1 MNLPHWIQVYFPFG
15 EHNWWLSALVA
26 SLPIIVLFSLMAGFR
41 VKPHWS
47 ALCAAITAVV
57 VANLAFTMPWSLAG
71 ASFLF
76 GVGTGLMNIIW
87 IVVAAVY
94 LYDISVSTGD
104 FEIMKSSVGGITA
117 DRRLQLLLV
126 AFCFGAFIEGC
137 AGFGSPVAIA
147 GAFMIGLG
155 FKPFHAA
162 ALNLIANTA
171 PVAWGAIGT
180 PVHMLTTVTGLPEA
194 DMNAM
199 IGRILP
205 ITAVI
210 VPFWLVRAMVPWK
223 ETFEVLPAILVVGVS
238 FASMQFFWS
247 NRMDANLVDIT
258 AGLFS
263 LLCAVVFLLFW
274 KPKRVWRF
282 EGDEVVV
289 AKGATLGVPS
299 VSGASPAADA
309 RPSGQGTLEA
319 VVLALATVGPLVA
332 MAIKFLPTISMP
344 TTFSFWV
351 FVVSALVLAVSV
363 WKVVRWGHRRY
374 ITILEIVAVPAV
386 WIALVM
392 IFRGGNVNVLYVAI
406 AVAVFAL
413 LMVGFS
419 AGEVTRA
426 WMPFAVLSVF
436 VLCWGLAP
444 IKTWM
449 NVHTTP
455 GWNDVTMKDGKP
467 VLDKAGKPVTNKGFI
482 TPLHN
487 LISRDKPVVTPD
499 PKTGKLPAEGAVF
512 PFIWLSATG
521 TGCFLAAIVGGL
533 IRGVNPIKLI
543 QIFGHTLF
551 RMRWAVLAISC
562 MLGLGFVTRY
572 SGTDAVLGLA
582 FTHTGWFYPFFGTFL
597 GWLGVALTGS
607 DTSSNALFGSLQKIT
622 AQQLGLDPVLMTAA
636 NSAGGVM
643 GKMVDAQSITVAT
656 AATNQIGNEGII
668 FRFVVWHSIA
678 LGTIVGLI
686 VMFYAYVVP
695 NLVPHGVKL
704 LSQ

>member
-1 MNLPHWIQVYFPFG
+1 MPVWTQIYDPFG
-15 EHNWWLSALVA
+15 HWWLSALVA
-26 SLPIIVLFSLMAGFR
+26 SLPIIVLFTLMAGFR

-47 ALCAAITAVV
+47 ALAGAGTAVL
-57 VANLAFTMPWSLAG
+57 VAHFAFTMPWSLAG
-71 ASFLF
+71 GSFLY
-76 GVGTGLMNIIW
+76 GVSTGILNIVW

-94 LYDISVSTGD
+94 LYDIAVSTGD
-104 FEIMKSSVGGITA
+104 FEIMKSSVAGITA

-180 PVHMLTTVTGLPEA
+180 PVHMLATVTQMPEA

-205 ITAVI
+205 ITALI
-210 VPFWLVRAMVPWK
+210 VPFWLVRAMVSWR
-223 ETFEVLPAILVVGVS
+223 ETFEVFPAISVVAIS

-247 NRMDANLVDIT
+247 NRMDSNLVDIT

-263 LLCAVVFLLFW
+263 LLCTVVFLLFW
-274 KPKRVWRF
+274 KPKKIWRF
-282 EGDEVVV
+282 EEDGGPIAVVP
-289 AKGATLGVPS
+289 AGRGIPS
-299 VSGASPAADA
+299 VSGG
-309 RPSGQGTLEA
+309 SGPEIHSYSFGQTFKAWL
-319 VVLALATVGPLVA
+319 P
-332 MAIKFLPTISMP
+332 FLI
-344 TTFSFWV
+344 
-351 FVVSALVLAVSV
+351 
-363 WKVVRWGHRRY
+363 
-374 ITILEIVAVPAV
+374 
-386 WIALVM
+386 
-392 IFRGGNVNVLYVAI
+392 
-406 AVAVFAL
+406 
-413 LMVGFS
+413 
-419 AGEVTRA
+419 
-426 WMPFAVLSVF
+426 LSVF
-436 VLCWGLAP
+436 VFLWGYKP
-444 IKTWM
+444 VKTWM

-455 GWNDVTMKDGKP
+455 AFLTADGKP
-467 VLDKAGKPVTNKGFI
+467 RGGWETPIHNK
-482 TPLHN
+482 
-487 LISRDKPVVTPD
+487 ISRDKPVVAKPTQ
-499 PKTGKLPAEGAVF
+499 EGARF

-521 TGCFLAAIVGGL
+521 TGCFLAAIIGGL
-533 IRGVNPIKLI
+533 IRGVNPVKLL
-543 QIFGHTLF
+543 QIFGRTLF
-551 RMRWAVLAISC
+551 RMRWAVIAISA

-572 SGTDAVLGLA
+572 SGSDAVLGLA

-643 GKMVDAQSITVAT
+643 GKMVDAQSICVAT
-656 AATNQIGNEGII
+656 AATNQVGNEGFI

-678 LGTIVGLI
+678 LGAIVGII
-686 VMFYAYVVP
+686 VMIYAYVP
-695 NLVPHGVKL
+695 WAKALVPHGVKL